1 MGTGIFKTPRH
12 HQPPPQHRHRIPY
25 PTSIFPTTPPESSIV
40 ASSSSTAPAQF
51 FAPIDLDDFFLDLVP
66 EPTPRIH
73 QQSSTMAGGKGKS
86 SGGKSSGGKTSA
98 NDGPKKQQSHSA
110 RAGLQVSSLSFFL
123 LFSSSSRRSSVPCG
137 RYLAVRR
144 ADDRAPLDRPAL
156 VRPDNP
162 NNKRVAADTVDSLPV
177 RLDAP
182 TFILDDLSDGLA
194 PVPEM
199 PPWLRRNDHRIGPVQ
214 RVPTHHPALP
224 SLIDG
229 VTVTDVT

>member
-98 NDGPKKQQSHSA
+98 NDSPKKQQSHSA
-110 RAGLQVSSLSFFL
+110 RAGLQVSSLAFFFF
-123 LFSSSSRRSSVPCG
+123 FSSLFGTLRSDAPMTGHPSTGRRSFDQTT
-137 RYLAVRR
+137 RTTNA
-144 ADDRAPLDRPAL
+144 
-156 VRPDNP
+156 
-162 NNKRVAADTVDSLPV
+162 SLP
-177 RLDAP
+177 
-182 TFILDDLSDGLA
+182 ILSTPSRSGWMPRPLSSMTCLMA
-194 PVPEM
+194 
-199 PPWLRRNDHRIGPVQ
+199 
-214 RVPTHHPALP
+214 
-224 SLIDG
+224 
-229 VTVTDVT
+229 